1 MATSPWQEWKDKQS
15 QRRATGKNVS
25 PLDFFKQDTEF
36 AFVAVQEER
45 YSICESCDRLT
56 AVTKQ
61 CRECG
66 CFMKL
71 KVKLAEAVCPLGK
84 W

>member
-1 MATSPWQEWKDKQS
+1 MKSPWQEWKDKHPEA
-15 QRRATGKNVS
+15 RTTGKNVS
-25 PLDFFKQDTEF
+25 PLDFIRKDTDF
-36 AFVAVQEER
+36 ASVELEESR
-45 YSICESCDRLT
+45 YAICKGCDRLT
-56 AVTKQ
+56 KTTKQ

-71 KVKLAEAVCPLGK
+71 KVKLVDAVCPLGK

>member
-1 MATSPWQEWKDKQS
+1 M
-15 QRRATGKNVS
+15 RRTTGKNVS
-25 PLDFFKQDTEF
+25 PADFLKTDTEF
-36 AFVAVQEER
+36 ASKALQNER
-45 YSICESCDRLT
+45 YSVCESCDRLT
-56 AVTKQ
+56 SISRQ

-71 KVKLAEAVCPLGK
+71 KVKLADAYCPLGK

>member
-1 MATSPWQEWKDKQS
+1 MKFKRT
-15 QRRATGKNVS
+15 TGKNVS
-25 PLDFFKQDTEF
+25 PLDLVKTDTEF
-36 AFVAVQEER
+36 TDKTLQHER
-45 YSICESCDRLT
+45 YSICEGCDRLT
-56 AVTKQ
+56 GVTKQ

-71 KVKLAEAVCPLGK
+71 KVKIAEAVCPLGK

>member
-1 MATSPWQEWKDKQS
+1 MLNNKRT
-15 QRRATGKNVS
+15 TGSNYKPVS
-25 PLDFFKQDTEF
+25 PVDIFKSDTDFAHKTLQDMRY
-36 AFVAVQEER
+36 AVCR
-45 YSICESCDRLT
+45 SCDRLT
-56 AVTKQ
+56 KTTKQ

-71 KVKLAEAVCPLGK
+71 KVKLADAVCPLGK

>member
-1 MATSPWQEWKDKQS
+1 MSPWKEYKEKIA
-15 QRRATGKNVS
+15 RTTGKNVS
-25 PLDFFKQDTEF
+25 PLDFFKNDTEF
-36 AFVAVQEER
+36 AEPSVQDER
-45 YSICESCDRLT
+45 YAVCNSCDRLT
-56 AVTKQ
+56 STTKQ

-71 KVKLAEAVCPLGK
+71 KVKLADAVCPLGK

>member
-1 MATSPWQEWKDKQS
+1 MI
-15 QRRATGKNVS
+15 RRTTGKNVS
-25 PLDFFKQDTEF
+25 PTDFLKLDTEF
-36 AFVAVQEER
+36 ATKSLQDER

-56 AVTKQ
+56 NITKQ